1 MSGHQ
6 NRYQNTE
13 INSIKTF
20 EIKESNFERINI
32 YVNFKN
38 KNEKN
43 MSKSPDYSLPL
54 KIDSRTDDIYNLI
67 DLATKDR
74 LAILLVSTDFEE
86 VSLMA
91 HRALVFSEGKIV
103 QELNREEINIENL
116 VKYASRANVGV
127 GI

>member
-1 MSGHQ
+1 M
-6 NRYQNTE
+6 
-13 INSIKTF
+13 
-20 EIKESNFERINI
+20 RIGPE
-32 YVNFKN
+32 VLVLEDPTAGVDVGAKG
-38 KNEKN
+38 
-43 MSKSPDYSLPL
+43 
-54 KIDSRTDDIYNLI
+54 DIYNLI
-67 DLATKDR
+67 DLATKDK

-103 QELNREEINIENL
+103 QELNREQINIENL